1 MTVRRGLTLAA
12 VAALVAA
19 AAAVL
24 VTLGRAGLASGGT
37 PAPAALP
44 IVTRATSPLSPPASV
59 PTPISAPVSTPVST
73 PISPVGASP
82 GAETAD
88 VVPAAS
94 PAPFVQH
101 FADGPTAS
109 PLPRQQSPTTPLK
122 ISAFVDGCDHNYGTR
137 TQCVPLVF
145 PDGITGVAGKCA
157 WLAAHGFTHL
167 MVAGKDTQGLDA
179 DGDRTACD

>member
-1 MTVRRGLTLAA
+1 MTLRRGLTLAA

-24 VTLGRAGLASGGT
+24 VTLGRAGLTSGGT

-59 PTPISAPVSTPVST
+59 PTPISPVRVS
-73 PISPVGASP
+73 PA
-82 GAETAD
+82 AATAN
-88 VVPAAS
+88 VVPSAV

-109 PLPRQQSPTTPLK
+109 PLPRQKSPTAPLK
-122 ISAFVDGCDHNYGTR
+122 ISAFVDRCDHNYGTR
-137 TQCVPLVF
+137 TQCVPLTF
-145 PDGITGVAGKCA
+145 PDGITGVEGKCA
-157 WLAAHGFTHL
+157 WLAAHGFTDL
-167 MVAGKDTQGLDA
+167 VVAGRDSQGLDA